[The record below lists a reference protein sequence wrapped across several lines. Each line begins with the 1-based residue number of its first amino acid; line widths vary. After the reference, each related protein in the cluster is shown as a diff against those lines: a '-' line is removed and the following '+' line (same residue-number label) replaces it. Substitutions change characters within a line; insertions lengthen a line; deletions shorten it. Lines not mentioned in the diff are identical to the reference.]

1 MTTASDVLTDVTT
14 GILFRNPSPHVRS
27 IHAYFPSVARHRGR
41 ELLATLVLAE
51 AFEAVNGRVHWAR
64 SADGGRSWESRGAF
78 GAGPATE
85 LTSESGRIT
94 VVSDNHLVVL
104 LQQSDRRQHPNEG
117 LTNPATLGFVPTS
130 FSIVESFDAGKT
142 WGRPRRVEPP
152 LEGPNFEIC
161 SSIKVLRDGR
171 WLLPTSTWSGWNG
184 ELPNGNRMV
193 AFVSEDAGR
202 TWPTYLDIMSSPQ
215 NTQCFWE
222 SKIVELPDGG
232 LLVPAWVYDKQA
244 KADLPNQYTLSR
256 DGGRTWLPLQSTR
269 LEGQTLTPH
278 LLEDGRVV
286 CVYRRMD
293 RSGLWAQVVRIQG
306 DRWVNEGTQPLWGHG
321 ETGLTATTGSMAHNF
336 HVLRFGAPSIT
347 SVGQNEVFVAFWCYE
362 DCVSVI
368 RWFRFQ
374 VA

>member
-1 MTTASDVLTDVTT
+1 
-14 GILFRNPSPHVRS
+14 
-27 IHAYFPSVARHRGR
+27 
-41 ELLATLVLAE
+41 
-51 AFEAVNGRVHWAR
+51 
-64 SADGGRSWESRGAF
+64 
-78 GAGPATE
+78 
-85 LTSESGRIT
+85 
-94 VVSDNHLVVL
+94 
-104 LQQSDRRQHPNEG
+104 
-117 LTNPATLGFVPTS
+117 
-130 FSIVESFDAGKT
+130 
-142 WGRPRRVEPP
+142 
-152 LEGPNFEIC
+152 
-161 SSIKVLRDGR
+161 
-171 WLLPTSTWSGWNG
+171 
-184 ELPNGNRMV
+184 
-193 AFVSEDAGR
+193 
-202 TWPTYLDIMSSPQ
+202 MSSPQ

-293 RSGLWAQVVRIQG
+293 RSGLWAHVVRIQG